1 MPRDACATSETPL
14 SSNRSSSK
22 ATGSSPPWITTPQP
36 IRRLFDE
43 FPLRTYPVN
52 ELPLRSPQNRDR
64 HTLWIFTTSRG
75 ARFDKPSFNPA
86 CLKWQ
91 VSSQRIKRLGDAR
104 VHTDS
109 ELLGLSDFPGRRL
122 RHHIFKQSCFAHW
135 SPSILTPSVKLHAY
149 RRGCSPNPL
158 DPHRALGTREGR
170 NSTQDGKDII

>member
-1 MPRDACATSETPL
+1 MPQVAGATSESPL

-22 ATGSSPPWITTPQP
+22 ATGSSPQWFTTPQL

-75 ARFDKPSFNPA
+75 ARFGTPSFNPG

-91 VSSQRIKRLGDAR
+91 VSSQRTKRLSDACT
-104 VHTDS
+104 HTDS
-109 ELLGLSDFPGRRL
+109 ELLGLSHFPGRRL
-122 RHHIFKQSCFAHW
+122 CHHIFKQSCFAHW
-135 SPSILTPSVKLHAY
+135 SPSISTPSVKLQEC

-170 NSTQDGKDII
+170 SSTQDVKYII